1 MQVYKLP
8 DDSESIEKRKARLKR
23 PLAVAATALALLG
36 GLWLNTPKPIDGS
49 KVTVTGGNK
58 GEAICDEITN
68 LGERHGVPINRD
80 ACLADISRIAL
91 ADGTVV
97 TIELTNTPVAGMGN
111 GTLGFNVPAVRTSV
125 DDLIAKSREG

>member
-8 DDSESIEKRKARLKR
+8 DDSESIEKRNARLKR
-23 PLAVAATALALLG
+23 PLAVATALALLG
-36 GLWLNTPKPIDGS
+36 GLCWLNTPKPIDGS
-49 KVTVTGGNK
+49 EVTVTGGNK

-68 LGERHGVPINRD
+68 LGERRGVPINRD

-111 GTLGFNVPAVRTSV
+111 GTIGFNVPAVRTSV